1 MKLTFWDHFVRVL
14 TGKFPSRTQ
23 AELIKLED
31 LKNTIARIERL
42 AAEQEAGV
50 ASAKGLVEDKSDLA
64 PPKKKAT
71 PKTKKPSLG

>member
-1 MKLTFWDHFVRVL
+1 MKLTLWDHFVRVF

-42 AAEQEAGV
+42 AAEQEAEE
-50 ASAKGLVEDKSDLA
+50 ARAKGLVEDKSDLT
-64 PPKKKAT
+64 PSKKKAT
-71 PKTKKPSLG
+71 PKTK